1 MRGCSLPSNQK
12 FRMTH
17 QRKMIL
23 EEVKRVHTHPTADEI
38 YEIVRKKIPRI
49 SMGTVYRNLD
59 ILTKSG
65 LIQKIDPGQG
75 HPQMR
80 FDAKTEGHYHITCMS
95 CGSIED
101 LPVNS
106 PDDALDDFTKTLLK
120 ATEYRVAG
128 HSLDFYGLCPLCSQ
142 EGESSFG
149 EKIKE
154 LE

>member
-1 MRGCSLPSNQK
+1 LSSNQK
-12 FRMTH
+12 FRMTQ

-23 EEVKRVHTHPTADEI
+23 EEVKRVHTHPTADEV

-59 ILTKSG
+59 VLAKNG
-65 LIQKIDPGQG
+65 LIRKIDPGQG

-80 FDAKTEGHYHITCMS
+80 FDARTEDHYHITCMG

-106 PDDALDDFTKTLLK
+106 QDDSLNNLTKTLLM
-120 ATEYRVAG
+120 ATEYRIAG
-128 HSLDFYGLCPLCSQ
+128 HSLDFYGLCPLCSKK
-142 EGESSFG
+142 GESSFE
-149 EKIKE
+149 EKMKE

>member
-1 MRGCSLPSNQK
+1 
-12 FRMTH
+12 
-17 QRKMIL
+17 MIL
-23 EEVKRVHTHPTADEI
+23 KEVKKVHTLPTADEV
-38 YEIVRKKIPRI
+38 YEIVRKSIPRI

-59 ILTKSG
+59 ILAKNG

-80 FDAKTEGHYHITCMS
+80 FDANTGDHYHITCMS

-101 LPVNS
+101 VPVNS
-106 PDDALDDFTKTLLK
+106 PDDALDDLTKALLK
-120 ATEYRVAG
+120 ATEYRIAG
-128 HSLDFYGLCPLCSQ
+128 HNLDFYGLCPSCTK

-149 EKIKE
+149 EKMKE

>member
-1 MRGCSLPSNQK
+1 MPSNQK
-12 FRMTH
+12 YRMTH

-23 EEVKRVHTHPTADEI
+23 EEVKRVRTHPTADEV
-38 YEIVRKKIPRI
+38 YEIVRKKISRI

-59 ILTKSG
+59 VLAKNG
-65 LIQKIDPGQG
+65 LIRKIDPGQG

-80 FDAKTEGHYHITCMS
+80 FDANTEDHYHITCMG

-106 PDDALDDFTKTLLK
+106 PDDALDNLTKTLLR
-120 ATEYRVAG
+120 ATQYRIAG
-128 HSLDFYGLCPLCSQ
+128 HHLDFYGLCPLCTQ
-142 EGESSFG
+142 EEESSLG
-149 EKIKE
+149 EKMKE

>member
-1 MRGCSLPSNQK
+1 MPSNQK

-23 EEVKRVHTHPTADEI
+23 EEVKRVHTHPTADEV
-38 YEIVRKKIPRI
+38 YEIVRKRIPRI
-49 SMGTVYRNLD
+49 SMGTIYRNLD
-59 ILTKSG
+59 VLAKNG

-80 FDAKTEGHYHITCMS
+80 FDAKTEDHYHITCMG

-106 PDDALDDFTKTLLK
+106 PDDALDDLTKTLLK
-120 ATEYRVAG
+120 ATEYHVAG
-128 HSLDFYGLCPLCSQ
+128 HSLDFYGLCPLCAK
-142 EGESSFG
+142 EGKSSFG
-149 EKIKE
+149 EKMKE